1 MKALEQVAFDGLDSE
16 SAKIKMYKQRFVS
29 AEAEAET
36 IEYTIE
42 RRMEVIPEL
51 REFINQNPSELARL
65 NGIYSKLA
73 SSKKMLN
80 WHYISTLD
88 FMQAHD

>member
-1 MKALEQVAFDGLDSE
+1 MKVLEQVAFDGLDSE

-29 AEAEAET
+29 AESEAET

-51 REFINQNPSELARL
+51 REFIN
-65 NGIYSKLA
+65 
-73 SSKKMLN
+73 
-80 WHYISTLD
+80 
-88 FMQAHD
+88 